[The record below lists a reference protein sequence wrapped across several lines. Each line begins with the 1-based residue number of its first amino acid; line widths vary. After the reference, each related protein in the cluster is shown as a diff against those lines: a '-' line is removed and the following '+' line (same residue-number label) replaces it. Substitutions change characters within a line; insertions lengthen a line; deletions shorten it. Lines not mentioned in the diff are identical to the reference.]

1 MKVALLGATGRV
13 GIAIL
18 SLLLENNYE
27 VTALVRKPSKLKEH
41 PNLTIINGNALVAE
55 DIEKMLHDVDAVV
68 SALGT
73 DKSTVLTE
81 SMVHIINCMEKKNSK
96 RIVLIGTAGVL
107 NSRRDEGLLRYQSS
121 ESKRKTT
128 TAAKEHHR
136 VYDMLRKS
144 TLDWT
149 IICPTYL
156 PTGAATNAYRVEID
170 FLPEGAVQTTT
181 GDTALF
187 AVKELWNENYIG
199 HRVGIVSPD

>member
-13 GIAIL
+13 GSAIL
-18 SLLLENNYE
+18 SLLLENDYE
-27 VTALVRKPSKLKEH
+27 VTALVRKPNKLKEH
-41 PNLTIINGNALVAE
+41 PNLTIISGNALVAE
-55 DIEKMLHDVDAVV
+55 DLEKTLHDAHAVI

-81 SMVHIINCMEKKNSK
+81 SMVHIMNCMEKKNSK

-107 NSRRDEGLLRYQSS
+107 NSRRDPGLLRYQSS

-156 PTGAATNAYRVEID
+156 PTGAATNAYHVEID
-170 FLPEGAVQTTT
+170 FLPEGAAQTTT

-187 AVKELWNENYIG
+187 AVKELWNEKYIG